1 MNRSDFFKSLSAI
14 IGAGAINSACD
25 DSEDEIL
32 YETPD
37 EEAQDPPVEEVSE
50 YDLLKEKLNGEASLY
65 EDKKLYLDLA
75 FSQFDTLKTVGNFYN
90 DLDNYVMI
98 LRKDED
104 TFLAFDN
111 CCPHLGS
118 VTKWSF
124 ANEKFTCSNHNNSFG
139 INNSMIAPCSSG
151 MTSGNLKQYGL
162 TQIED
167 ILIIDFN
174 A

>member
-1 MNRSDFFKSLSAI
+1 MNRSDFFKSISAI

-25 DSEDEIL
+25 DSADQGL
-32 YETPD
+32 YETP
-37 EEAQDPPVEEVSE
+37 ENEAQETPEEEVTE
-50 YDLLKEKLNGEASLY
+50 YDLLKTKLNGEASFY
-65 EDKKLYLDLA
+65 ESKKLYLDLS
-75 FSQFDTLKTVGNFYN
+75 FSQFDILKTVGNFYN

-98 LRKDED
+98 LRKDND
-104 TFLAFDN
+104 AFLAFDN

-118 VTKWSF
+118 VNKWSF
-124 ANEKFTCSNHNNSFG
+124 ANGKFTCTNHNNSFG
-139 INNSMIAPCSSG
+139 INNSMVSPCSSG
-151 MTSGNLKQYGL
+151 MTSGNLKQFDL